1 MLYSDIAS
9 LHEHYYYGRKN
20 PLIDALREAEDK
32 HISDL
37 ATILFAE
44 RCEVWSFA
52 KMVSHVARATEIFPD
67 VVVDVVKN
75 KEGLIDNLVSE
86 SGNAKRWSVSK
97 AASMMIAFTKQTS
110 PITFLDIAKQINQV
124 EARLFWRTV
133 LGARKRITK
142 ETFLRAVLR
151 NGVDESVLLRGRL
164 LGDNIELHDAIQT
177 MLHAPERFSDDS
189 FTIYVPRR
197 VKAWRNTLNLKEYN
211 SGLCQLIEGKGS
223 RIIEHMDDCVVEKSK
238 QGQIYDAYFPDEP
251 DLSLSDR
258 LSRLGGRGLDVLM
271 PVPIPSWSTIE
282 DWAEKNTVRF
292 PNTSPYDV
300 QQEGAHILVLDYHI
314 HPVRLSWYKAGEIDV
329 ELGIEV
335 LDGTDFFQVGSVKTT
350 TLDETSYVYRTLKR
364 YNVNELPNVG
374 VRYELPAHTCVVMSI
389 SSPSFNSTGM
399 CFEHAVFHQMENNMG
414 ITDLTQLVDL
424 MVME

>member
-20 PLIDALREAEDK
+20 PLKDALRGADDK
-32 HISDL
+32 HILDL

-52 KMVSHVARATEIFPD
+52 KMVSHVARTTEVFPD
-67 VVVDVVKN
+67 VVLDVVKT
-75 KEGLIDNLVSE
+75 KEGLIENLVSE

-151 NGVDESVLLRGRL
+151 NGVDESVFARGRL
-164 LGDNIELHDAIQT
+164 LGDNIELHDAIHT
-177 MLHAPERFSDDS
+177 MLHTPERFNDDS

-197 VKAWRNTLNLKEYN
+197 VKAWKNTLNLTEYN
-211 SGLCQLIEGKGS
+211 GGLCQLIEGKGN
-223 RIIEHMDDCVVEKSK
+223 RVIEHTDDCVVEKSK
-238 QGQIYDAYFPDEP
+238 EGQIYDVFFPDEP
-251 DLSLSDR
+251 DLSLIDR
-258 LSRLGGRGLDVLM
+258 LSRLGGPDVLM
-271 PVPIPSWSTIE
+271 PVSIPSWSTIE
-282 DWAEKNTVRF
+282 DWAEQNTVRF

-300 QQEGAHILVLDYHI
+300 QEEGAHILVLDYHI

-329 ELGIEV
+329 EMGIEV

-350 TLDETSYVYRTLKR
+350 NLDDTSYVYRALKR
-364 YNVNELPNVG
+364 YDVNELPNVG
-374 VRYELPAHTCVVMSI
+374 VKYELPAHTCVVMTI
-389 SSPSFNSTGM
+389 SSPSFNTTEM
-399 CFEHAVFHQMENNMG
+399 CFEHAIFHQIETNMG
-414 ITDLTQLVDL
+414 IGDLTQLVDM

>member
-20 PLIDALREAEDK
+20 PLKDALRGADDK
-32 HISDL
+32 HILDL

-52 KMVSHVARATEIFPD
+52 KMVSHVARTTEVFPD
-67 VVVDVVKN
+67 VVLDVVKT
-75 KEGLIDNLVSE
+75 KEGLIENLVSE

-151 NGVDESVLLRGRL
+151 NGVDESVFVRGRL
-164 LGDNIELHDAIQT
+164 LGDNIELHDAIHT
-177 MLHAPERFSDDS
+177 MLHTPERFNDDS

-197 VKAWRNTLNLKEYN
+197 VKAWKNTLNLTEYN
-211 SGLCQLIEGKGS
+211 GGLCQLIEGKGN
-223 RIIEHMDDCVVEKSK
+223 RVIEHTDDCVVEKSK
-238 QGQIYDAYFPDEP
+238 EGQIYDVFFPDEP
-251 DLSLSDR
+251 DLSLIDR
-258 LSRLGGRGLDVLM
+258 LSRLGGPDVLM
-271 PVPIPSWSTIE
+271 PISIPSWSTIE
-282 DWAEKNTVRF
+282 DWAEQNTVRF

-300 QQEGAHILVLDYHI
+300 QEEGAHILVLDYHI
-314 HPVRLSWYKAGEIDV
+314 HPVRLSWYKAGEIDI
-329 ELGIEV
+329 EMGIEV
-335 LDGTDFFQVGSVKTT
+335 LDGTDFFQVGSVTT
-350 TLDETSYVYRTLKR
+350 TNLDDTSYVYRALKR
-364 YNVNELPNVG
+364 YDVNELPNVG
-374 VRYELPAHTCVVMSI
+374 VKYELPAHTCVVMTI
-389 SSPSFNSTGM
+389 SSPSFNTTEM
-399 CFEHAVFHQMENNMG
+399 CFEHAIFHQIENNMG
-414 ITDLTQLVDL
+414 IGDLTQLVDM

>member
-20 PLIDALREAEDK
+20 PLKDALRGADDK
-32 HISDL
+32 HILDL

-52 KMVSHVARATEIFPD
+52 KMVSHVARTTEVFPD
-67 VVVDVVKN
+67 VVLDVVKT
-75 KEGLIDNLVSE
+75 KEGLIENLVSE

-151 NGVDESVLLRGRL
+151 NGVDESVFVRGRL
-164 LGDNIELHDAIQT
+164 LGDNIELHDAIHT
-177 MLHAPERFSDDS
+177 MLHTPERFNDDS

-197 VKAWRNTLNLKEYN
+197 VKAWKNTLNLTDYN
-211 SGLCQLIEGKGS
+211 GGLCQLIEGKGN
-223 RIIEHMDDCVVEKSK
+223 RVIEHTDDCVVEKSK
-238 QGQIYDAYFPDEP
+238 EGQIYDVFFPDEP
-251 DLSLSDR
+251 DLSLIDR
-258 LSRLGGRGLDVLM
+258 LSRLGGPDVLM
-271 PVPIPSWSTIE
+271 PISIPSWSTIE
-282 DWAEKNTVRF
+282 DWAEQNTVRF

-300 QQEGAHILVLDYHI
+300 QEEGAHILVLDYHI

-329 ELGIEV
+329 EMGIEV
-335 LDGTDFFQVGSVKTT
+335 LDGTDFFQVGSVRTT
-350 TLDETSYVYRTLKR
+350 NLDDTSYVYRALKR
-364 YNVNELPNVG
+364 YDVNELPNVG
-374 VRYELPAHTCVVMSI
+374 VKYELPPHTCVVMSI
-389 SSPSFNSTGM
+389 SSPSFNTTEM
-399 CFEHAVFHQMENNMG
+399 CFEHAIFHQIENNMG
-414 ITDLTQLVDL
+414 IGDLTQLVDM

>member
-20 PLIDALREAEDK
+20 PLKDALRGADDK
-32 HISDL
+32 HILDL

-52 KMVSHVARATEIFPD
+52 KMVSHVARTTEVFPD
-67 VVVDVVKN
+67 VVLDVVKT
-75 KEGLIDNLVSE
+75 KEGLIENLVSE

-151 NGVDESVLLRGRL
+151 NGVDESVFARGRL
-164 LGDNIELHDAIQT
+164 LGDNIELHDAIHT
-177 MLHAPERFSDDS
+177 MLHTPERFNDDS

-197 VKAWRNTLNLKEYN
+197 VKAWKNTLNLTEYN
-211 SGLCQLIEGKGS
+211 GGLCQLIEGKGN
-223 RIIEHMDDCVVEKSK
+223 RVIEHTDDCVVEKSK
-238 QGQIYDAYFPDEP
+238 EGQIYDVFFPDEP
-251 DLSLSDR
+251 DLSLIDR
-258 LSRLGGRGLDVLM
+258 LSRLGGPDVLM
-271 PVPIPSWSTIE
+271 PVSIPSWSTIE
-282 DWAEKNTVRF
+282 DWAEQNTVRF

-300 QQEGAHILVLDYHI
+300 QEEGAHILVLDYHI

-329 ELGIEV
+329 EMGIEV
-335 LDGTDFFQVGSVKTT
+335 LDGTDFFQVGSVRTT
-350 TLDETSYVYRTLKR
+350 NLDDTSYVYRALKR
-364 YNVNELPNVG
+364 YDVNELPNVG
-374 VRYELPAHTCVVMSI
+374 VKYELPAHTCVVMTI
-389 SSPSFNSTGM
+389 SSPSFNTTEM
-399 CFEHAVFHQMENNMG
+399 CFEHAIFHQIENNMG
-414 ITDLTQLVDL
+414 IGDLTQLVDM

>member
-20 PLIDALREAEDK
+20 PLKDALRGADDK
-32 HISDL
+32 HILDL

-52 KMVSHVARATEIFPD
+52 KMVSHVARTTEVFPD
-67 VVVDVVKN
+67 VVLDVVKT
-75 KEGLIDNLVSE
+75 KEGLIENLVSE

-151 NGVDESVLLRGRL
+151 NGVDESVFVRGRL
-164 LGDNIELHDAIQT
+164 LGDNIELHDAIHT
-177 MLHAPERFSDDS
+177 MLHTPERFNDDS

-197 VKAWRNTLNLKEYN
+197 VKAWKNTLNLTEYN
-211 SGLCQLIEGKGS
+211 GGLCQLIEGKGN
-223 RIIEHMDDCVVEKSK
+223 RVIEHTDDCVVEKSK
-238 QGQIYDAYFPDEP
+238 EGQIYDVFFPDEP
-251 DLSLSDR
+251 DLSLIDR
-258 LSRLGGRGLDVLM
+258 LSRLGGPDVLM
-271 PVPIPSWSTIE
+271 PVSIPSWSTIE
-282 DWAEKNTVRF
+282 DWAEQNTVRF

-300 QQEGAHILVLDYHI
+300 QEEGAHILVLDYHI

-329 ELGIEV
+329 EMGIEV

-350 TLDETSYVYRTLKR
+350 NLDDTSYVYRALKR
-364 YNVNELPNVG
+364 YDVNELPNVG
-374 VRYELPAHTCVVMSI
+374 VKYELPAHTCVVMTI
-389 SSPSFNSTGM
+389 SSPSFNTTEM
-399 CFEHAVFHQMENNMG
+399 CFEHAIFHQIENNMG
-414 ITDLTQLVDL
+414 IGDLTQLVDM

>member
-20 PLIDALREAEDK
+20 PLKDALRGADDK
-32 HISDL
+32 HILDL

-52 KMVSHVARATEIFPD
+52 KMVSHVARTTEVFPD
-67 VVVDVVKN
+67 VVLDVVKT
-75 KEGLIDNLVSE
+75 KEGLIENLVSE

-151 NGVDESVLLRGRL
+151 NGVDESVFARGRL
-164 LGDNIELHDAIQT
+164 LGDNIELHDAIHT
-177 MLHAPERFSDDS
+177 MLHTPERFNDDS

-197 VKAWRNTLNLKEYN
+197 VKAWKNTLNLTEYN
-211 SGLCQLIEGKGS
+211 GGLCQLIEGKGN
-223 RIIEHMDDCVVEKSK
+223 RVIEHTDDCVVEKSK
-238 QGQIYDAYFPDEP
+238 EGQIYDVFFPDEP
-251 DLSLSDR
+251 DLSLIDR
-258 LSRLGGRGLDVLM
+258 LSRLGGPDVLM
-271 PVPIPSWSTIE
+271 PVSIPSWSTIE
-282 DWAEKNTVRF
+282 DWAEQNTVRF

-300 QQEGAHILVLDYHI
+300 QEEGAHILVLDYHI

-329 ELGIEV
+329 EMGIEV

-350 TLDETSYVYRTLKR
+350 NLDDTSYVYRALKR
-364 YNVNELPNVG
+364 YDVNELPNVG
-374 VRYELPAHTCVVMSI
+374 VKYELPAHTCVVMTI
-389 SSPSFNSTGM
+389 SSPSFNTTEM
-399 CFEHAVFHQMENNMG
+399 CFEHAIFHQIENNMG
-414 ITDLTQLVDL
+414 IGDLTQLVDM

>member
-20 PLIDALREAEDK
+20 PLKDALRGADDK
-32 HISDL
+32 HILDL

-52 KMVSHVARATEIFPD
+52 KMVSHVARTTEVFPD
-67 VVVDVVKN
+67 VVLDVVKT
-75 KEGLIDNLVSE
+75 KEGLIENLVSE

-151 NGVDESVLLRGRL
+151 NGVDESVFVRGRL
-164 LGDNIELHDAIQT
+164 LGDNIELHDAIHT
-177 MLHAPERFSDDS
+177 MLHTPERFNDDS

-197 VKAWRNTLNLKEYN
+197 VKAWKNTLNLTEYN
-211 SGLCQLIEGKGS
+211 GGLCQLIEGKGN
-223 RIIEHMDDCVVEKSK
+223 RVIEHTDDCVVEKSK
-238 QGQIYDAYFPDEP
+238 EGQIYDVFFPDEP
-251 DLSLSDR
+251 DLSLIDR
-258 LSRLGGRGLDVLM
+258 LSRLGGPDVLM
-271 PVPIPSWSTIE
+271 PVSIPSWSTIE
-282 DWAEKNTVRF
+282 DWAEQNTVRF

-300 QQEGAHILVLDYHI
+300 QEEGAHILVLDYHI

-329 ELGIEV
+329 EMGIEV
-335 LDGTDFFQVGSVKTT
+335 LDGTDFFQVGSVRTT
-350 TLDETSYVYRTLKR
+350 NLDDTSYVYRALKR
-364 YNVNELPNVG
+364 YDVNELPNVG
-374 VRYELPAHTCVVMSI
+374 VKYELPAHTCVVMTI
-389 SSPSFNSTGM
+389 SSPSFNTTEM
-399 CFEHAVFHQMENNMG
+399 CFEHAIFHQIENNMG
-414 ITDLTQLVDL
+414 IGDLTQLVDM

>member
-20 PLIDALREAEDK
+20 PLKDALRGADDK
-32 HISDL
+32 HILDL

-52 KMVSHVARATEIFPD
+52 KMVSHVARTTEVFPD
-67 VVVDVVKN
+67 VVLDVVKT
-75 KEGLIDNLVSE
+75 KEGLIENLVSE

-151 NGVDESVLLRGRL
+151 NGVDESVFVRGRL
-164 LGDNIELHDAIQT
+164 LGDNIELHDAIHT
-177 MLHAPERFSDDS
+177 MLHTPERFNDDS

-197 VKAWRNTLNLKEYN
+197 VKAWKNTLNLTEYN
-211 SGLCQLIEGKGS
+211 GGLCQLIEGKGN
-223 RIIEHMDDCVVEKSK
+223 RVIEHTDDCVVEKSK
-238 QGQIYDAYFPDEP
+238 EGQIYDVFFPDEP
-251 DLSLSDR
+251 DLSLIDR
-258 LSRLGGRGLDVLM
+258 LSRLGGPDVLM
-271 PVPIPSWSTIE
+271 PISIPSWSTIE
-282 DWAEKNTVRF
+282 DWAEQNTVRF

-300 QQEGAHILVLDYHI
+300 QEEGAHILVLDYHI
-314 HPVRLSWYKAGEIDV
+314 HPVRLSWYKAGEIDI
-329 ELGIEV
+329 EKGIEV
-335 LDGTDFFQVGSVKTT
+335 LDGTDFFQVGSVTT
-350 TLDETSYVYRTLKR
+350 TNLDDTSYVYRALKR
-364 YNVNELPNVG
+364 YDVNELPNVG
-374 VRYELPAHTCVVMSI
+374 VKYELPAHTCVVMTI
-389 SSPSFNSTGM
+389 SSPSFNTTEM
-399 CFEHAVFHQMENNMG
+399 CFEYAIFHQIENNMG
-414 ITDLTQLVDL
+414 IGDLTQLVDM